1 MVSSLR
7 NHKLSLLSKTRLK
20 IFIKNIYQHNKWKT
34 GCLVLSCFSSALLFY
49 RAQSAFRK
57 GHLPAATM
65 ICPERVPCPNWT
77 LDQTH
82 GDAHLAKTD
91 DGWWCPECP
100 KFCPFA
106 QVMGD
111 ACPDDDAQHCPAQ
124 STCPIRLLH
133 WWSGAPTSLG
143 NPFRTGQQTTNSNDC
158 GNHNCKR
165 EGVFLLIV
173 FEKLTKDKVWY
184 K

>member
-1 MVSSLR
+1 MGMP
-7 NHKLSLLSKTRLK
+7 TWPRLMM
-20 IFIKNIYQHNKWKT
+20 
-34 GCLVLSCFSSALLFY
+34 GGG
-49 RAQSAFRK
+49 AQSALSSVL
-57 GHLPAATM
+57 LP
-65 ICPERVPCPNWT
+65 R
-77 LDQTH
+77 
-82 GDAHLAKTD
+82 
-91 DGWWCPECP
+91 WW
-100 KFCPFA
+100 
-106 QVMGD
+106 GD

-133 WWSGAPTSLG
+133 HWWSGAPTSWG

-184 K
+184 VQVGKFFRFVKGSWMKAFVWHVDHKYPLLLGLVVQLLSVGIGTSHFLLIKGQSQTFWLI

>member
-1 MVSSLR
+1 MSLLR

-34 GCLVLSCFSSALLFY
+34 GCFVLSCFSSALLFY

-91 DGWWCPECP
+91 DRWWCPECP

-106 QVMGD
+106 QVMGGCLPWWW
-111 ACPDDDAQHCPAQ
+111 CPTLP
-124 STCPIRLLH
+124 STEHMPNQTVAPLMVRSTHKLGEPISDRPTDHKLEWLWEPQLQKRRRFLADRFWETDKRL
-133 WWSGAPTSLG
+133 G
-143 NPFRTGQQTTNSNDC
+143 
-158 GNHNCKR
+158 
-165 EGVFLLIV
+165 I
-173 FEKLTKDKVWY
+173 
-184 K
+184 

>member
-1 MVSSLR
+1 M
-7 NHKLSLLSKTRLK
+7 
-20 IFIKNIYQHNKWKT
+20 
-34 GCLVLSCFSSALLFY
+34 LSCFSSALLFY
-49 RAQSAFRK
+49 GAQSAFRK

-106 QVMGD
+106 QVMGGCLPWWW
-111 ACPDDDAQHCPAQ
+111 CPTLPRTEHMPN
-124 STCPIRLLH
+124 CPIRLLHH
-133 WWSGAPTSLG
+133 WWSGAPTSWG

-173 FEKLTKDKVWY
+173 FEKLTKDMVCY